1 MRSLALG
8 TLFLF
13 AIYMTVYEDTPT
25 MATTTNKCVMSANN
39 VDMCHESVVTVSM
52 CDMDPYSGMGHGEMV
67 CEPCVLRP
75 PPEPPPNV

>member
-25 MATTTNKCVMSANN
+25 MATTTNKCGMSANN
-39 VDMCHESVVTVSM
+39 VDMCHASVVNVSM
-52 CDMDPYSGMGHGEMV
+52 CDMDPYSVM
-67 CEPCVLRP
+67 CI
-75 PPEPPPNV
+75 